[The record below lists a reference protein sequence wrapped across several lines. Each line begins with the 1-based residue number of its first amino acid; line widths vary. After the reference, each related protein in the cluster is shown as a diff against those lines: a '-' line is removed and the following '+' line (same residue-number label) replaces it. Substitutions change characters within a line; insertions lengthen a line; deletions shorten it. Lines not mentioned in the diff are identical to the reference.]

1 MIHAVDS
8 CVGKGSKE
16 VDIEFNKKLLC
27 SFIIPIL
34 MDLVKI
40 PRINMMVKKTDSKT
54 LLPVLHVDDISRLL
68 LSMQIRMRK
77 DTTLGL
83 FNRSS
88 KFVVM
93 RTLSLINS
101 LIRVQMPQF

>member
-1 MIHAVDS
+1 
-8 CVGKGSKE
+8 
-16 VDIEFNKKLLC
+16 
-27 SFIIPIL
+27 

-88 KFVVM
+88 NFLM
-93 RTLSLINS
+93 LRT
-101 LIRVQMPQF
+101 